1 MSIVFNRVYFFM
13 LLKQPLLFKEEKSM
27 NNELSIFDLGVEPV
41 EEKKVEEKK
50 NTSASKGAA
59 TAKTPV
65 QPKEEIKVTEEWSIH
80 FATEHFV
87 VSDFVEEIPEEGITL
102 EELRVELEKNYFQF
116 TATRTKWDVDKEN
129 KRLFPDALG
138 AAKGAF

>member
-1 MSIVFNRVYFFM
+1 MS
-13 LLKQPLLFKEEKSM
+13 KE
-27 NNELSIFDLGVEPV
+27 LTIFELGVEPV
-41 EEKKVEEKK
+41 EEIKVEEKK
-50 NTSASKGAA
+50 ISSASKGAN
-59 TAKTPV
+59 TAKTPSKK
-65 QPKEEIKVTEEWSIH
+65 KEEIKVTSEWSIH

-87 VSDFVEEIPEEGITL
+87 VSDFVEDIPEEGITL

>member
-1 MSIVFNRVYFFM
+1 MS
-13 LLKQPLLFKEEKSM
+13 KE
-27 NNELSIFDLGVEPV
+27 LTIFELGVEPV

-50 NTSASKGAA
+50 NTSASKGSAA
-59 TAKTPV
+59 VKAPV
-65 QPKEEIKVTEEWSIH
+65 QPKEEIKVTAEWSIH

>member
-1 MSIVFNRVYFFM
+1 MT
-13 LLKQPLLFKEEKSM
+13 
-27 NNELSIFDLGVEPV
+27 NELSIFDLGVEPV

-65 QPKEEIKVTEEWSIH
+65 QPKEEIKVTAEWSIH

-116 TATRTKWDVDKEN
+116 TATRTKWDV
-129 KRLFPDALG
+129 G
-138 AAKGAF
+138 ATRCLISF